1 MQNVNVFI
9 NKYSTEK
16 KWIANAFSGIPPI
29 YRLLFKFI
37 FTNLQN
43 INIQIFLST

>member
-9 NKYSTEK
+9 NKYSTKE

-29 YRLLFKFI
+29 YRLLFK
-37 FTNLQN
+37 TTSSENVSLQ
-43 INIQIFLST
+43 ICKI